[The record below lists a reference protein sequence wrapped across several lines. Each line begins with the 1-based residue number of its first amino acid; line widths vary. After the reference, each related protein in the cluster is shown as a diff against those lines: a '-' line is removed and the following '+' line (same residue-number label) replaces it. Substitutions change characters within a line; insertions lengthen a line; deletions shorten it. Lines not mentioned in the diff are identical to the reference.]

1 MTFPTFFARRVGAGR
16 FGHAA
21 FAGAA
26 YPRFMSNRI
35 TVWYDGGCPLCVRE
49 IALMDRL
56 DKHNRIEFVDLERN
70 DASCPL
76 ERDVLLAR
84 LHARAGDGE
93 LVDGAAAF
101 AAMWRQIPV
110 MRPLGLAAKSRVVL
124 WVLEQAYRGFL
135 VVRPSVQRLFMRIS
149 GDRTLADRKS
159 GSMPAAKRWFSGSG
173 KAGRL
178 RITARAKTKR

>member
-1 MTFPTFFARRVGAGR
+1 MSDRV
-16 FGHAA
+16 
-21 FAGAA
+21 
-26 YPRFMSNRI
+26 

-56 DKHNRIEFVDLERN
+56 DKHDRIEFIDIERD

-84 LHARAGDGE
+84 LHAREGDGE

-110 MRPLGLAAKSRVVL
+110 MRPLGLASKNRAVL
-124 WVLEQAYRGFL
+124 WLLERAYRGFL
-135 VVRPSVQRLFMRIS
+135 VVRPAVQRVFVALF
-149 GDRTLADRKS
+149 
-159 GSMPAAKRWFSGSG
+159 GSRAERGRQ
-173 KAGRL
+173 AG
-178 RITARAKTKR
+178 

>member
-1 MTFPTFFARRVGAGR
+1 MSDRV
-16 FGHAA
+16 
-21 FAGAA
+21 
-26 YPRFMSNRI
+26 

-56 DKHNRIEFVDLERN
+56 DKHDRIEFVDVERE

-84 LHARAGDGE
+84 LHAREGDGE

-110 MRPLGLAAKSRVVL
+110 MRPLGLAAKNRVVL
-124 WVLEQAYRGFL
+124 WLLERAYRGFL
-135 VVRPSVQRLFMRIS
+135 VVRPAVQRVFVKVFPEPGGRRQSS
-149 GDRTLADRKS
+149 G
-159 GSMPAAKRWFSGSG
+159 
-173 KAGRL
+173 
-178 RITARAKTKR
+178 